1 MPGKGPAPKAVRSRP
16 NDTARRQAEMKKL
29 TDDGELRGP
38 DLPDGDWHPRT
49 LVWWDTWRRSPQAQ
63 HMGQVDWDFMVDTA
77 MMHSAMWNGDLKMAA
92 EVRIRVAKFGA
103 TPEDR
108 LRLKVQVDEDLK
120 PEVRA
125 PKAKARRARL
135 LQVVDEAG

>member
-1 MPGKGPAPKAVRSRP
+1 MPDSV
-16 NDTARRQAEMKKL
+16 DF
-29 TDDGELRGP
+29 
-38 DLPDGDWHPRT
+38 HPRT
-49 LVWWDTWRRSPQAQ
+49 IVWWDNWRRSPQAQ

-77 MMHSAMWNGDLKMAA
+77 MMHSQMWNGDLKMAA

-120 PEVRA
+120 PEVRT

-135 LQVVDEAG
+135 LQVVDDAG

>member
-1 MPGKGPAPKAVRSRP
+1 VHF
-16 NDTARRQAEMKKL
+16 
-29 TDDGELRGP
+29 
-38 DLPDGDWHPRT
+38 HPRT
-49 LVWWDTWRRSPQAQ
+49 VVWWDNWRRSPQAQ
-63 HMGQVDWDFMVDTA
+63 HMAAVDWDFMVDTA
-77 MMHSAMWNGDLKMAA
+77 MMHSQMWNGDLKMAA

-135 LQVVDEAG
+135 LQVVDDAG

>member
-1 MPGKGPAPKAVRSRP
+1 MAGPGRAPQKVLSRER
-16 NDTARRQAEMKKL
+16 DTARRQAEMKRLEK
-29 TDDGELRGP
+29 DEQLRGP
-38 DLPDGDWHPRT
+38 DLPEGDWHPRT
-49 LVWWDTWRRSPQAQ
+49 VVWWENWRRSPQAQ

-77 MMHSAMWNGDLKMAA
+77 MMHSQMWTGDLKMAA

-125 PKAKARRARL
+125 PKAKARRERL
-135 LQVVDEAG
+135 LKVVDEVG

>member
-16 NDTARRQAEMKKL
+16 NDTARRQVEMKKL

-38 DLPDGDWHPRT
+38 DLPEGDWHPRT
-49 LVWWDTWRRSPQAQ
+49 LVWWDNWRRSPQAQ

-77 MMHSAMWNGDLKMAA
+77 MMHSAMWNGDLKMAS

-108 LRLKVQVDEDLK
+108 LRLKVQVDEDMK
-120 PEVRA
+120 PEIHA